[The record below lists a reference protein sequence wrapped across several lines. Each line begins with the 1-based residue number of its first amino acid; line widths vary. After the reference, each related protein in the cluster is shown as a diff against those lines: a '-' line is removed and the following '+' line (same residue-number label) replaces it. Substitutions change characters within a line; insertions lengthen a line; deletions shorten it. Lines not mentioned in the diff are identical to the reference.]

1 MEPLWDKVDEYF
13 AQHLAPSDKVLD
25 EALAASSAA
34 GLPAISVTAT
44 QGKLLHLLA
53 RVCGARRIL
62 EIGTLGGYSTIWMGR
77 ALPPD
82 GQLITLE
89 IDPGHAAVARQNLAR
104 AQLSD
109 RVQLWLAPAA
119 ASLAKLA
126 AEHVEPFDLI
136 FIDADKASSDAYF
149 LAALDLSHSGTL
161 IVVDNVVRKG
171 DVIDSETTDGNV
183 LGIRRLTELLARE
196 PRVTATAIQTV
207 GSKGYDGF
215 VVALV
220 TAHAAGAS
228 AKGETRRA

>member
-1 MEPLWDKVDEYF
+1 MEPLWDKVDDYF
-13 AQHLAPSDKVLD
+13 AQHLAPSDDVLR
-25 EALAASSAA
+25 EALAASAAA

-53 RVCGARRIL
+53 RLCGARRIL
-62 EIGTLGGYSTIWMGR
+62 EIGTLGGFSAIWMAR
-77 ALPPD
+77 ALPPG

-89 IDPGHAAVARQNLAR
+89 IDPAHAEVARRNLAR
-104 AQLSD
+104 AGLSD
-109 RVQLWLAPAA
+109 RVQVWLAPAA

-126 AEHVEPFDLI
+126 ADHVEPFDLV
-136 FIDADKASSDAYF
+136 FIDADKASSDSYF
-149 LAALDLSHSGTL
+149 LAALDLSRSGTV

-171 DVIDSETTDGNV
+171 DVIDSESTDVNV

-196 PRVTATAIQTV
+196 PRVSATAIQTV

-220 TAHAAGAS
+220 TAPSVG
-228 AKGETRRA
+228 GVREP